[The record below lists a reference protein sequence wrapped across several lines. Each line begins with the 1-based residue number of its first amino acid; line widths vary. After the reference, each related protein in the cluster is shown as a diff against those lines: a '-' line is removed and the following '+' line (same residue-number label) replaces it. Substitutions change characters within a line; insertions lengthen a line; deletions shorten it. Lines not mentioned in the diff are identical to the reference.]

1 MKKMEK
7 FEISDLKSAELRN
20 FKSQVQVPGWWR
32 LRPVRPDVRRFAV
45 NTPNAFQTNGLF
57 YLAQDAY
64 LIHSC
69 CGIC

>member
-32 LRPVRPDVRRFAV
+32 LRPVRLDVRRFHIKQSIRIKPAA
-45 NTPNAFQTNGLF
+45 PERRLR
-57 YLAQDAY
+57 
-64 LIHSC
+64 
-69 CGIC
+69 